1 MEHSASPKLP
11 TVSPTGILKILHGD
25 HGDPF
30 AVLGMHTVNWDGKN
44 MMAVRAFLP
53 EAQSATVVAM
63 DKAES
68 RQPLTRI
75 ENSEFFETVFA
86 DRAAN
91 FRYQIE
97 IADHDGQTRRF
108 DDPYCFMPVLSD
120 FDLHLFGE
128 GNHFEIY
135 EKLGSHMMTIGEVTG
150 VYFAVWAP
158 NARRVSV
165 IGNFNRWDGRRHPM
179 RIHPGVGVWEIF
191 IPGLSEGEVYKYE
204 IKTRQGL
211 LRTKTDPYAFRMERR
226 PNNAAIVQRL
236 DHHEWHDDT
245 WMVQRRASNLYEKP
259 LAIYEVHLGAWRRK
273 SNEKDD
279 WLNYCEIAPELAAY
293 VKEMGFTHVEL
304 MPVTEYPYDPSWGY
318 QVTGYYAPTSRYGS
332 PEDFAYFV
340 DYLHQH
346 GIGVILDWV
355 PAHFPRDDYALRRF
369 DGTALYEHEDPRLGE
384 HPDWGTLVFN
394 FGRHEV
400 RNFLIANA
408 LYWFEKYHADGLRV
422 DAVASMLYLDYSR
435 QEGQWVPN
443 KYGGRENLEAID
455 FLRKLNEVVHE
466 RFPGAMMIAEEST
479 SWPMVSRP
487 VYLGG
492 LGFTFKW
499 NMGWMND
506 FLKYMKEDPIH
517 RKYHHHLVTFSMI
530 YAFSENFI
538 LVFSHDEVVHGKRA
552 LIDKMPGDVWKK
564 FSNLRAALAFM
575 YGHPGKKLLFMGG
588 EFGQWWEWNH
598 AESIHWH
605 LLEHESHRK
614 LQQFVKELNR
624 LYLSEPALH
633 EVDYSWEGFQWID
646 FQDTD
651 RSLISFFRRGKNPE
665 EVLVFACNFTPEP
678 RPNYRIG
685 LPLAGF
691 YREVLNSDSE
701 YFWGSNIGNDGG
713 VTAEAIPSHNLP
725 HSAAI
730 TFPPLAVVVFKREK
744 PAELVAANDS
754 AQKHSNHSTSIE
766 TPRNSGL
773 VAKNIKHDEAPPS
786 HRDKPKTSS
795 RRAVK
800 PSTRRQQSQR
810 VKKQSAAPTP
820 ARRQPRASSN
830 QQRANGNQNQEPAH
844 E

>member
-1 MEHSASPKLP
+1 MESMAAAKSS
-11 TVSPTGILKILHGD
+11 TVSSAEIIKILQGD

-30 AVLGMHTVNWDGKN
+30 AVLGMHTVSDDGKSGL
-44 MMAVRAFLP
+44 AVRAFLP
-53 EAQSATVVAM
+53 EAQSARVVERGE
-63 DKAES
+63 AEQFHPLS
-68 RQPLTRI
+68 RL
-75 ENSEFFETVFA
+75 ENSEFFEAIFSER
-86 DRAAN
+86 RAI
-91 FRYQIE
+91 FPYQIE
-97 IADHDGQTRRF
+97 LTDHHGQTRRF
-108 DDPYCFMPVLSD
+108 DDPYSFLPVLSD

-135 EKLGSHMMTIGEVTG
+135 EKLGAHVMTIGDVTG

-191 IPGLSEGEVYKYE
+191 IPGLSEGEVYKFE
-204 IKTRQGL
+204 IKTRQGM
-211 LRTKTDPYAFRMERR
+211 LRTKTDPYAFRMELR

-236 DHHEWHDDT
+236 DHYEWHDDA
-245 WMVQRRASNLYEKP
+245 WMMQRGASTLFEKP
-259 LAIYEVHLGAWRRK
+259 MAIYEVHLGAWRKK
-273 SNEKDD
+273 SNAKDD
-279 WLNYCEIAPELAAY
+279 WLNYREMAHQLAAY
-293 VKEMGFTHVEL
+293 VNEMGFTHVEL
-304 MPVTEYPYDPSWGY
+304 MPVMEHPYDPSWGY
-318 QVTGYYAPTSRYGS
+318 QVTGYYAPTSRYGT

-346 GIGVILDWV
+346 HIGVILDWV

-369 DGTALYEHEDPRLGE
+369 DGTAMYEHDDPRLGE

-394 FGRHEV
+394 FGRNEV

-408 LYWFEKYHADGLRV
+408 VYWFEKYHLDGLRV

-443 KYGGRENLEAID
+443 KFGGRENLEAID

-487 VYLGG
+487 THLGG

-517 RKYHHHLVTFSMI
+517 RKYHQHLITFSMI

-538 LVFSHDEVVHGKRA
+538 LVLSHDEVVHGKRA
-552 LIDKMPGDVWKK
+552 LLDKMPGDVWRK
-564 FSNLRAALAFM
+564 FANLRVSLGYM

-588 EFGQWWEWNH
+588 EIGQWWEWNH

-614 LQQFVKELNR
+614 LQQFVKDLNA
-624 LYLSEPALH
+624 LYRREPALH

-646 FQDTD
+646 FQDAD
-651 RSLISFFRRGKNPE
+651 ASLVSFFRRGKNPN
-665 EVLVFACNFTPEP
+665 EVIVFACNFTPLLRE
-678 RPNYRIG
+678 NYRIG
-685 LPLAGF
+685 LPRSGF

-701 YFWGSNIGNDGG
+701 YYWGSNAGNGGG
-713 VTAEAIPSHNLP
+713 VTAEERPSHNQP
-725 HSAAI
+725 YSAEI
-730 TFPPLAVVVFKREK
+730 TFPPLAVVIFKREN
-744 PAELVAANDS
+744 PAPMNAINAASNATGNGQHAMPQLVATVAMIEENKSARKGNGVEKPPKRKQPLRAATVKIPPRRKSKPKRGAALDS
-754 AQKHSNHSTSIE
+754 ATQ
-766 TPRNSGL
+766 
-773 VAKNIKHDEAPPS
+773 
-786 HRDKPKTSS
+786 
-795 RRAVK
+795 
-800 PSTRRQQSQR
+800 
-810 VKKQSAAPTP
+810 
-820 ARRQPRASSN
+820 
-830 QQRANGNQNQEPAH
+830 
-844 E
+844 

>member
-1 MEHSASPKLP
+1 MESMAATKLS
-11 TVSPTGILKILHGD
+11 TVSSTEILKILQGD

-30 AVLGMHTVNWDGKN
+30 AVLGMHAVNVDGKSGL
-44 MMAVRAFLP
+44 AVRAFLP
-53 EAQSATVVAM
+53 EAQSARVVEM
-63 DKAES
+63 ES
-68 RQPLTRI
+68 FHPLTRI
-75 ENSEFFETVFA
+75 ENSEFFEAVFPE
-86 DRAAN
+86 RQEP

-97 IADHDGQTRRF
+97 LTDQDGQTRRF
-108 DDPYCFMPVLSD
+108 DDPYCFLPVLSA

-135 EKLGSHMMTIGEVTG
+135 EKLGAHVMTIGEVRG

-179 RIHPGVGVWEIF
+179 RMHPGVGVWEIF
-191 IPGLSEGEVYKYE
+191 IPGLNEGDVYKFE
-204 IKTRQGL
+204 IKTRQSM
-211 LRTKTDPYAFRMERR
+211 LRTKTDPYAFRMELR

-236 DHHEWHDDT
+236 DHYEWHDEA
-245 WMVQRRASNLYEKP
+245 WMAQRRACTLFDKP
-259 LAIYEVHLGAWRRK
+259 MAIYEVHLGAWRKR
-273 SNEKDD
+273 SNAKDD
-279 WLNYCEIAPELAAY
+279 WLNYREIAHQLAAY
-293 VKEMGFTHVEL
+293 VNEMGFTHIEL
-304 MPVTEYPYDPSWGY
+304 MPVMEHPYDPSWGY
-318 QVTGYYAPTSRYGS
+318 QVTGYYAPTSRYGA

-346 GIGVILDWV
+346 HIGVILDWV

-369 DGTALYEHEDPRLGE
+369 DGTAMYEHDDPRLGE

-400 RNFLIANA
+400 RNFLLANA
-408 LYWFEKYHADGLRV
+408 VYWFEKYHLDGLRV

-435 QEGQWVPN
+435 QEGQWMPN
-443 KYGGRENLEAID
+443 KYGGRENLEAIE

-487 VYLGG
+487 THLGG

-517 RKYHHHLVTFSMI
+517 RKYHQHLVTFSMI

-538 LVFSHDEVVHGKRA
+538 LVLSHDEVVHGKRA
-552 LIDKMPGDVWKK
+552 LLDKMPGDVWKK
-564 FSNLRAALAFM
+564 FANLRVSLGYM

-588 EFGQWWEWNH
+588 EIGQWWEWNH

-614 LQQFVKELNR
+614 LQQFVKDLNA
-624 LYLSEPALH
+624 LYRREPALH

-646 FQDTD
+646 FQDAD
-651 RSLISFFRRGKNPE
+651 ASLISFFRRGKNPD
-665 EVLVFACNFTPEP
+665 EVIVFACNFTPLLREK
-678 RPNYRIG
+678 YRIG
-685 LPLAGF
+685 LPLSGF

-701 YFWGSNIGNDGG
+701 YYWGSNAGNEGG
-713 VTAEAIPSHNLP
+713 VKAEERPSHNQP
-725 HSAAI
+725 YSAEI

-744 PAELVAANDS
+744 PAALNAVNAESNPTVNVQQATPQLVATVEIIEENKS
-754 AQKHSNHSTSIE
+754 ARKGNGAGKSPKRKQLLRAASQNTTKVVTRRKS
-766 TPRNSGL
+766 
-773 VAKNIKHDEAPPS
+773 
-786 HRDKPKTSS
+786 KPKRSE
-795 RRAVK
+795 
-800 PSTRRQQSQR
+800 
-810 VKKQSAAPTP
+810 
-820 ARRQPRASSN
+820 ASDFVA
-830 QQRANGNQNQEPAH
+830 Q
-844 E
+844 

>member
-1 MEHSASPKLP
+1 MEPKLP
-11 TVSPTGILKILHGD
+11 TVPHSEILKILHGD

-30 AVLGMHTVNWDGKN
+30 AVLGMHAINWGGKTIV
-44 MMAVRAFLP
+44 AVRALLP
-53 EAQSATVVAM
+53 EAQSAQVVEMDHAGQLHAM
-63 DKAES
+63 AS
-68 RQPLTRI
+68 I
-75 ENSEFFETVFA
+75 ENSEFFEAVFPE
-86 DRAAN
+86 RQQP

-97 IADHDGQTRRF
+97 ITDHDGQARRF
-108 DDPYCFMPVLSD
+108 DDPYCFMPVLSA

-128 GNHFEIY
+128 GTHLEIY
-135 EKLGSHMMTIGEVTG
+135 EKLGSHVMTIGEVRG

-179 RIHPGVGVWEIF
+179 RMHPGVGVWEIF
-191 IPGLSEGEVYKYE
+191 IPGLREGDIYKYE

-226 PNNAAIVQRL
+226 PDNAAIVQRI
-236 DHHEWHDDT
+236 DHFEWHDEA
-245 WMVQRRASNLYEKP
+245 WMAPRRKHNWFESP
-259 LAIYEVHLGAWRRK
+259 MAIYEVHLGSWRRQ

-279 WLNYCEIAPELAAY
+279 WLNYRELAHALAEY
-293 VKEMGFTHVEL
+293 VKAMGFTHVEL
-304 MPVTEYPYDPSWGY
+304 MPVMEYPYDPSWGY
-318 QVTGYYAPTSRYGS
+318 QVTGYYAPTSRYGA

-340 DYLHQH
+340 DYLHRH

-369 DGTALYEHEDPRLGE
+369 DGSALYEHEDPRMGE

-400 RNFLIANA
+400 RNFLLANA
-408 LYWFEKYHADGLRV
+408 VYWFDKYHIDGLRV

-435 QEGQWVPN
+435 KQGEWVPN

-479 SWPMVSRP
+479 AWPMVSKP
-487 VYLGG
+487 THLGG

-506 FLKYMKEDPIH
+506 FLKYMKEDSIH
-517 RKYHHHLVTFSMI
+517 RKYHQHLITFSMI

-538 LVFSHDEVVHGKRA
+538 LVLSHDEVVHGKRA
-552 LIDKMPGDVWKK
+552 LLDKMPGDVWKK
-564 FSNLRAALAFM
+564 FANLRVSLGYM

-614 LQQFVKELNR
+614 LQQFVKDLNH
-624 LYLSEPALH
+624 LYRREPALH

-646 FQDTD
+646 FQDAD
-651 RSLISFFRRGKNPE
+651 ASLISFFRRGKNPD
-665 EVLVFACNFTPEP
+665 EVLVFACNFTPLP
-678 RPNYRIG
+678 RKNYRIG
-685 LPLAGF
+685 LPLPGF
-691 YREVLNSDSE
+691 YREALNSDSE
-701 YFWGSNIGNDGG
+701 YYWGSNIGNDGG
-713 VTAEAIPSHNLP
+713 VTAEEIPSHHLP
-725 HSAAI
+725 YSAAI

-744 PAELVAANDS
+744 PAAGIAESFELPATGNWQPATVETVS
-754 AQKHSNHSTSIE
+754 TPQKNESKENRH
-766 TPRNSGL
+766 
-773 VAKNIKHDEAPPS
+773 
-786 HRDKPKTSS
+786 
-795 RRAVK
+795 RAVK
-800 PSTRRQQSQR
+800 SSTRQKSLRRASGQNAAKVSSPPR
-810 VKKQSAAPTP
+810 KSAT
-820 ARRQPRASSN
+820 RKPRAASN
-830 QQRANGNQNQEPAH
+830 EPPAAGNQH
-844 E
+844 G

>member
-1 MEHSASPKLP
+1 MEPIT
-11 TVSPTGILKILHGD
+11 TVSSAEIIKILQGD

-30 AVLGMHTVNWDGKN
+30 AVLGMHIVELEGKPVVT
-44 MMAVRAFLP
+44 VRAFLP
-53 EAQSATVVAM
+53 EAQSARVVEMGNAGP
-63 DKAES
+63 S
-68 RQPLTRI
+68 HSLSRI
-75 ENSEFFETVFA
+75 EKSEFFEAIFPE
-86 DRAAN
+86 RQEP

-97 IADHDGQTRRF
+97 LTAHDGQTRRF
-108 DDPYCFMPVLSD
+108 DDPYCFRPVLSD

-135 EKLGSHMMTIGEVTG
+135 EKFGAHLMTIGAATG

-165 IGNFNRWDGRRHPM
+165 IGNFNQWDGRRHPM

-191 IPGLSEGEVYKYE
+191 IPGLSEGEVYKFE

-211 LRTKTDPYAFRMERR
+211 LRTKTDPYAFRMEMR
-226 PNNAAIVQRL
+226 PNNAAVVQRL
-236 DHHEWHDDT
+236 DHFVWHDEA
-245 WMVQRRASNLYEKP
+245 WMTQRRAGNLFDKP
-259 LAIYEVHLGAWRRK
+259 LAIYEAHLGAWRKR

-279 WLNYCEIAPELAAY
+279 WLNYREMAHQLAAY
-293 VKEMGFTHVEL
+293 VNDMGFTHVEL
-304 MPVTEYPYDPSWGY
+304 MPVMEYPYDPSWGY
-318 QVTGYYAPTSRYGS
+318 QVTGYYAPTSRYGT

-346 GIGVILDWV
+346 NIGVILDWV

-369 DGTALYEHEDPRLGE
+369 DGTALYEHDDPRLGE

-408 LYWFEKYHADGLRV
+408 VYWFDKFHIDGLRV

-443 KYGGRENLEAID
+443 KFGGRENLEAIE

-487 VYLGG
+487 THLGG

-517 RKYHHHLVTFSMI
+517 RKYHQHLLTFSMI

-538 LVFSHDEVVHGKRA
+538 LVLSHDEVVHGKRA
-552 LIDKMPGDVWKK
+552 LLDKMPGDVWKK
-564 FSNLRAALAFM
+564 FANLRASLGYM

-588 EFGQWWEWNH
+588 EIGQWWEWNH

-614 LQQFVKELNR
+614 LQQFVKDLNQ
-624 LYLSEPALH
+624 LYLREPALH

-646 FQDTD
+646 FQDAD
-651 RSLISFFRRGKNPE
+651 ASLVSFFRRGKNPD
-665 EVLVFACNFTPEP
+665 EVIVVACNFTPLV
-678 RPNYRIG
+678 RKNYRIG
-685 LPLAGF
+685 LPLPGF

-701 YFWGSNIGNDGG
+701 YYWGSNVGNEGG
-713 VTAEAIPSHNLP
+713 VMAEAIPSHNLP
-725 HSAAI
+725 YSAEIA
-730 TFPPLAVVVFKREK
+730 FPPLAVVIFKYEK
-744 PAELVAANDS
+744 PPASAVENFTPSAANLLNPATIATPENMTAIVTAS
-754 AQKHSNHSTSIE
+754 KNASRVRNKSAAKSSTPAQK
-766 TPRNSGL
+766 PRNTANA
-773 VAKNIKHDEAPPS
+773 AKSPP
-786 HRDKPKTSS
+786 
-795 RRAVK
+795 VK
-800 PSTRRQQSQR
+800 KLPRKRSAANVQQS
-810 VKKQSAAPTP
+810 VT
-820 ARRQPRASSN
+820 SN
-830 QQRANGNQNQEPAH
+830 QQPERTH

>member
-1 MEHSASPKLP
+1 MEPIT
-11 TVSPTGILKILHGD
+11 TVSSAEIIKILQGD

-30 AVLGMHTVNWDGKN
+30 AVLGMHIVELEGKPVVT
-44 MMAVRAFLP
+44 VRAFLP
-53 EAQSATVVAM
+53 EAQSARVVEMGNAGP
-63 DKAES
+63 S
-68 RQPLTRI
+68 YSLSRI
-75 ENSEFFETVFA
+75 ENSEFFEAIFPE
-86 DRAAN
+86 RQEP

-97 IADHDGQTRRF
+97 LTAHDGQTRRF
-108 DDPYCFMPVLSD
+108 DDPYCFRPVLSD

-135 EKLGSHMMTIGEVTG
+135 EKFGAHLMTIGAATG

-165 IGNFNRWDGRRHPM
+165 IGNFNQWDGRRHPM

-191 IPGLSEGEVYKYE
+191 IPGLSEGEVYKFE

-211 LRTKTDPYAFRMERR
+211 LRTKTDPYAFRMEMR
-226 PNNAAIVQRL
+226 PNNAAVVQRL
-236 DHHEWHDDT
+236 DHFVWHDEA
-245 WMVQRRASNLYEKP
+245 WMTQRRAGNLFDKP
-259 LAIYEVHLGAWRRK
+259 LAIYEVHLGAWRKR

-279 WLNYCEIAPELAAY
+279 WLNYREIAHQLAAY
-293 VKEMGFTHVEL
+293 VNDMGFTHVEL
-304 MPVTEYPYDPSWGY
+304 MPVMEYPYDPSWGY
-318 QVTGYYAPTSRYGS
+318 QVTGYYAPTSRYGT

-346 GIGVILDWV
+346 NIGVILDWV

-369 DGTALYEHEDPRLGE
+369 DGTALYEHDDPRLGE

-408 LYWFEKYHADGLRV
+408 VYWFDKFHVDGLRV

-443 KYGGRENLEAID
+443 KFGGRENLEAIE

-487 VYLGG
+487 THLGG

-517 RKYHHHLVTFSMI
+517 RKYHQHLLTFSMI

-538 LVFSHDEVVHGKRA
+538 LVLSHDEVVHGKRA
-552 LIDKMPGDVWKK
+552 LLDKMPGDVWKK
-564 FSNLRAALAFM
+564 FANLRASLGYM

-588 EFGQWWEWNH
+588 EIGQWWEWNH

-614 LQQFVKELNR
+614 LQQFVKDLNQ
-624 LYLSEPALH
+624 LYLREPALH

-646 FQDTD
+646 FQDAD
-651 RSLISFFRRGKNPE
+651 ASLVSFFRRGKNPD
-665 EVLVFACNFTPEP
+665 EVIVVACNFTPLV
-678 RPNYRIG
+678 RKNYRIG
-685 LPLAGF
+685 LPLPGF

-701 YFWGSNIGNDGG
+701 YYWGSNVGNEGG
-713 VTAEAIPSHNLP
+713 VMAEAIPSHNLP
-725 HSAAI
+725 YSAEIA
-730 TFPPLAVVVFKREK
+730 FPPLAVVIFKYEK
-744 PAELVAANDS
+744 PPASAVENFTPSAANLLNPATIATPENMTAIVTAS
-754 AQKHSNHSTSIE
+754 KNASRVRNKSAAKSSMPAQK
-766 TPRNSGL
+766 PRNT
-773 VAKNIKHDEAPPS
+773 AKAAKSPP
-786 HRDKPKTSS
+786 
-795 RRAVK
+795 VK
-800 PSTRRQQSQR
+800 KLPRKRSAANVQQS
-810 VKKQSAAPTP
+810 VT
-820 ARRQPRASSN
+820 SN
-830 QQRANGNQNQEPAH
+830 QQPERTH

>member
-1 MEHSASPKLP
+1 MESMAAAKLSTVISAE
-11 TVSPTGILKILHGD
+11 ILKILQGD

-30 AVLGMHTVNWDGKN
+30 SVLGMHAVNVDGKSGL
-44 MMAVRAFLP
+44 AVRAFLP
-53 EAQSATVVAM
+53 EAQSARVVEM
-63 DKAES
+63 ES
-68 RQPLTRI
+68 FHSLMRI
-75 ENSEFFETVFA
+75 ENSEFFEAVFPE
-86 DRAAN
+86 RQEP

-97 IADHDGQTRRF
+97 LTDHDGQTRRF
-108 DDPYCFMPVLSD
+108 DDPYCFLPVLSA

-135 EKLGSHMMTIGEVTG
+135 EKLGAHMMTIGEARG

-165 IGNFNRWDGRRHPM
+165 IGNFNGWDGRRHPM
-179 RIHPGVGVWEIF
+179 RMHPGVGVWEIF
-191 IPGLSEGEVYKYE
+191 IPGLNDGDVYKFE
-204 IKTRQGL
+204 IKTRDGM
-211 LRTKTDPYAFRMERR
+211 LRTKTDPYAFRMELR

-236 DHHEWHDDT
+236 DHFEWRDDA
-245 WMVQRRASNLYEKP
+245 WMTQRRARNLFEAP
-259 LAIYEVHLGAWRRK
+259 LAIYEVHLGAWRKR
-273 SNEKDD
+273 SNAKDD
-279 WLNYCEIAPELAAY
+279 WLNYREIAHQLAAY
-293 VKEMGFTHVEL
+293 VNEMGFTHIEL
-304 MPVTEYPYDPSWGY
+304 MPVMEHPYDPSWGY
-318 QVTGYYAPTSRYGS
+318 QVTGYYAPTSRYGA

-346 GIGVILDWV
+346 HIGVILDWV

-369 DGTALYEHEDPRLGE
+369 DGTAMYEHDDPRLGE

-408 LYWFEKYHADGLRV
+408 VYWFEKYHLDGLRV

-443 KYGGRENLEAID
+443 KYGGRENLEAIE

-487 VYLGG
+487 THLGG

-517 RKYHHHLVTFSMI
+517 RKYHQHLITFSMI

-538 LVFSHDEVVHGKRA
+538 LVMSHDEVVHGKRA
-552 LIDKMPGDVWKK
+552 LLDKMPGDVWKK
-564 FSNLRAALAFM
+564 FANLRVSLGYM

-588 EFGQWWEWNH
+588 EIGQWWEWNH

-614 LQQFVKELNR
+614 LQQFVKDLNR
-624 LYLSEPALH
+624 LYLREPALH

-646 FQDTD
+646 FQDAD
-651 RSLISFFRRGKNPE
+651 ASLISFFRRGKNPD
-665 EVLVFACNFTPEP
+665 EVIVFACNFTPLLREH
-678 RPNYRIG
+678 YRIG
-685 LPLAGF
+685 LPLPGF

-701 YFWGSNIGNDGG
+701 YYWGTNAGNEGG
-713 VTAEAIPSHNLP
+713 VTAEERPSHNQP
-725 HSAAI
+725 YSAEI
-730 TFPPLAVVVFKREK
+730 TFPPLAVVVFKRENRAPLHSINAASNATGNEQPAIGNAQKTTPQLVEPVAIPQENKSVSKGNGVEKFSTRKQPQRTASQNTTKVVTRRK
-744 PAELVAANDS
+744 PKPKRSEASDS
-754 AQKHSNHSTSIE
+754 A
-766 TPRNSGL
+766 
-773 VAKNIKHDEAPPS
+773 
-786 HRDKPKTSS
+786 
-795 RRAVK
+795 
-800 PSTRRQQSQR
+800 
-810 VKKQSAAPTP
+810 
-820 ARRQPRASSN
+820 AS
-830 QQRANGNQNQEPAH
+830 
-844 E
+844 